1 MWARTG
7 LPVGGEE
14 VWEQEMDGGGRAGG
28 ARLLAVPP
36 SWPLLPCPDHSQGSA
51 WPMLRSSV
59 GVTRG
64 EGESSLLS
72 QQGPALVLVGVDSEG
87 PG

>member
-14 VWEQEMDGGGRAGG
+14 VWEQEVDGGGRAGG

-59 GVTRG
+59 GVQLPVEEVRAVSSHSRG
-64 EGESSLLS
+64 LRWCW
-72 QQGPALVLVGVDSEG
+72 
-87 PG
+87 